1 MHSSDIYTEL
11 SLVLAIVVGVAFL
24 MRILRQPLI
33 LGYIL
38 TGILV
43 GPAALNLVGSKEAFE
58 TFSQIGITLLLFII
72 GLGLNITVIRSLGRI
87 SLVTALAIL
96 LSVGS
101 VGAIVLWLF
110 GFSLATAIVM
120 GVALFFSSTI
130 IILKVLSDKKEV
142 SRLHGQ
148 IAIGVILID
157 DIIATLSIV
166 VIAALGQGGSL
177 GFTDVLVLVAKAAG
191 LATTLIVAGAWIMP
205 WLFKRIAKNQELL
218 FLSTVA
224 WGFGVASLFALAG
237 FSHEVGALFAGVS
250 LASLPYATEMS
261 AKLKPLRDFFI
272 VLFFV
277 SLGETF
283 IFDNMVQIIVP
294 AVILSA
300 IVLIGKPLFVMSSLG
315 VMGYTKLTSFKAG
328 IHLSQVSEF
337 SIILI
342 VFAHS
347 VGLVD
352 DRATSIITLVAL
364 ITIALSSYLMK
375 YDDSLYRKLEPILD
389 IFERRTIKEKSSQKH
404 ELYSSILFGYHHG
417 GHEFIKLFREMKQ
430 KYLVVDYDPDIIEHL
445 ESQGIHHAYGDATD
459 TELLEDIN
467 AGRAKLVASTIIDE
481 DVNRLL
487 LTYLHHHNKDVVFI
501 CHART
506 YEEALELYEHGAS
519 YVILPR
525 FLGSDYI
532 TSHIKRHGTN
542 KREFDRFREKHI
554 HTIGKKAM
562 TTID

>member
-11 SLVLAIVVGVAFL
+11 SAVLAIVVGVSFL

-43 GPAALNLVGSKEAFE
+43 GPAMLNIVGSKEAFD

-72 GLGLNITVIRSLGRI
+72 GLGLNITVIRSLGRVSLITAIAILI
-87 SLVTALAIL
+87 SVGGVGALAL
-96 LSVGS
+96 L
-101 VGAIVLWLF
+101 LF
-110 GFSLATAIVM
+110 GFSISTAIIM

-157 DIIATLSIV
+157 DIVATLSIV

-177 GFTDVLVLVAKAAG
+177 DISDILVLIAKAAG
-191 LATTLIVAGAWIMP
+191 LATALIVAGAWVMP
-205 WLFKRIAKNQELL
+205 WLFHRIAKNQELL
-218 FLSTVA
+218 FLSTLA
-224 WGFGVASLFALAG
+224 WGFGIASAFALAG

-261 AKLKPLRDFFI
+261 SKLKPLRDFFI

-283 IFDNMVQIIVP
+283 VFDNLFEILIP
-294 AVILSA
+294 AIILSA
-300 IVLIGKPLFVMSSLG
+300 IVLIGKPLFVITSLG
-315 VMGYTKLTSFKAG
+315 AMGYTKLTSFKAG
-328 IHLSQVSEF
+328 IHLSQISEF
-337 SIILI
+337 SIILV
-342 VFAHS
+342 VFARQ
-347 VGLVD
+347 VGMVD

-364 ITIALSSYLMK
+364 ITITLSSYLMK
-375 YDDSLYRKLEPILD
+375 YDDGLYRIFAPLLK
-389 IFERRTIKEKSSQKH
+389 IFERKTIKEQAHQKH
-404 ELYSSILFGYHHG
+404 ELYTAILFGYHHG
-417 GHEFIKLFREMKQ
+417 GHEFIKLFRDMKQ
-430 KYLVVDYDPDIIEHL
+430 KYLVVDYDPEIIEHL
-445 ESQGIHHAYGDATD
+445 ESQGIRHAYGDATD
-459 TELLEDIN
+459 TEFLEDIN
-467 AGRAKLVASTIIDE
+467 AGRAKLVASTILDADI
-481 DVNRLL
+481 NRLL
-487 LTYLHHHNKDVVFI
+487 LTYLHHHTKDVVFI
-501 CHART
+501 CHAHT
-506 YEEALELYEHGAS
+506 YEEALELYEHGAA

-532 TSHIKRHGTN
+532 TSHIKKHGTN
-542 KREFDRFREKHI
+542 KREFARFRERHI
-554 HTIGKKAM
+554 SSIGKKA
-562 TTID
+562 IDALD